1 MARIGRSL
9 LLALAAGAAGGAA
22 ATLMNRENGQKRS
35 VAKSA
40 VRAGLL
46 MYDRLR
52 GAVGEMTETMSD
64 VVAEVQSE
72 LETER
77 SGPPPG
83 RDADAQEQSAQE
95 HVVPFGAKAEAERK
109 AHG

>member
-1 MARIGRSL
+1 MAHIGRSL

-22 ATLMNRENGQKRS
+22 ATLLNRDNGQKRS
-35 VAKSA
+35 LAKGA
-40 VRAGLL
+40 VRAGVQ

-52 GAVGEMTETMSD
+52 GVVGEAAETMSD
-64 VVAEVQSE
+64 VVAEVRSE

-77 SGPPPG
+77 SDPHPDGAHKE
-83 RDADAQEQSAQE
+83 DARE
-95 HVVPFGAKAEAERK
+95 HIVPFGAKPEAERK

>member
-22 ATLMNRENGQKRS
+22 ATLMNRDNGQKRS
-35 VAKSA
+35 LAKSA

-46 MYDRLR
+46 AYDRLR
-52 GAVGEMTETMSD
+52 GAVGEAAEGMSD
-64 VVAEVQSE
+64 VLAEVQSE
-72 LETER
+72 LEEER
-77 SGPPPG
+77 GAATPHDG
-83 RDADAQEQSAQE
+83 GNAQAQAPE
-95 HVVPFGAKAEAERK
+95 NVAPFVAKAETERK